1 MKESDKA
8 KEIFFQSIRE
18 MLPEIKKMIESLKEP
33 KGDRNDT
40 RLLESFC
47 DTVHGAGGAAG
58 FDDLVKPFK
67 GLGDRLR
74 SFREKGKDF
83 DKELLSGMETSLAA
97 LEDRITVLEI
107 IEKTDLSGDIE
118 EELLEFFPWEV
129 LIIGGDPGKS
139 RAMAMEFPDRN
150 IVAVEAG
157 EAAAAVKILE
167 KAPPD
172 MVLLHGDGLDVFR
185 SLGENKWIKLIPVV
199 YLNDSPVPH
208 RPLGAAETG
217 IEEVAS
223 SSFSPREIADLA
235 AARLKRAEEL
245 RRSLT
250 RDPLTGAFS
259 LRYLMER
266 LTEETERFS
275 RKKRPFSVVVCGLD
289 LFDKL
294 TAENGQQWGRFV
306 LREFASFLMAK
317 FRRSDI
323 IGWCG
328 AGKFV
333 LLLPETD
340 HRAACKVLE
349 RLQEAWS
356 NKTLTDP
363 FQNKD
368 IKTAFSAG
376 VSEFDRDGRN
386 QRDII
391 NAAAIA
397 FMANKNKTGAISA
410 AKEYDI
416 PQQAALYRILV
427 VDDSVVIRTRLY
439 EELKGKFQVSLAVDG
454 KDALFQMHSAEPHL
468 IIADLVM
475 PNMGGLELIKNIRQN
490 QRYKNV
496 KIIALTGDRQKK
508 TFLEVFRAGVDD
520 YLVKDASYHDLEA
533 RILRVLKRK

>member
-1 MKESDKA
+1 MKESNKT
-8 KEIFFQSIRE
+8 KEVFFQNVRE
-18 MLPEIKKMIESLKEP
+18 MLPEIKKMINSLKEP
-33 KGDRNDT
+33 KQDKNDT
-40 RLLESFC
+40 KLLESFC
-47 DTVHGAGGAAG
+47 DTVYGAGGAAG

-74 SFREKGKDF
+74 SLREKGKDF

-97 LEDRITVLEI
+97 LEDRITVLEL

-118 EELLEFFPWEV
+118 KELLESFPEEV
-129 LIIGGDPGKS
+129 LIISSDPGRS
-139 RAMAMEFPDRN
+139 REMALNLTGRN

-172 MVLLHGDGLDVFR
+172 MILLHGDGLDVFR

-199 YLNDSPVPH
+199 YLNDSPGSY
-208 RPLGAAETG
+208 RSSGAAEPG
-217 IEEVAS
+217 IEEVVTK
-223 SSFSPREIADLA
+223 SFSPQEIGDLV
-235 AARLKRAEEL
+235 AARLKRAGEL

-250 RDPLTGAFS
+250 RDPLTGVFS

-275 RKKRPFSVVVCGLD
+275 RKKRPFSVAVCGLD
-289 LFDKL
+289 LFDRL
-294 TAENGQQWGRFV
+294 TGENGHQAGRFV
-306 LREFASFLMAK
+306 LREFAAFLMAK
-317 FRRSDI
+317 FRRSDT

-328 AGKFV
+328 AEKFI

-340 HRAACKVLE
+340 HRTACKVLE
-349 RLQEAWS
+349 RLQEAWG
-356 NKTLTDP
+356 NKSLVDP

-368 IKTAFSAG
+368 IKIAFSAG

-386 QRDII
+386 ERDII

-416 PQQAALYRILV
+416 PQRAALYRILV

-439 EELKGKFQVSLAVDG
+439 EELKGKFQVFLAVDG
-454 KDALFQMHSAEPHL
+454 KDALFQMHKVEPHL

-520 YLVKDASYHDLEA
+520 YLVKDASYHGLEA